1 MASKMQLDT
10 VGKMC
15 PGYNAREESSP
26 TFQDI
31 DFDISCNTCVHW
43 KKGLCEIDLFDEVL
57 SSLDQT

>member
-1 MASKMQLDT
+1 MQLDA

-15 PGYNAREESSP
+15 PAYKPNESFVDSINN
-26 TFQDI
+26 DL
-31 DFDISCNTCVHW
+31 DSVSCSTCVHW